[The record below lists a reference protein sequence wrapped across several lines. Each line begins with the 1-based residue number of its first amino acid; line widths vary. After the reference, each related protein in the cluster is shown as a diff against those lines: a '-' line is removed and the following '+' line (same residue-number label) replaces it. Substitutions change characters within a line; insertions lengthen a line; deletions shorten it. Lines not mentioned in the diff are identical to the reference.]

1 MPTNEDDPLRIPS
14 VARAEPTGAAEGAEA
29 VEATLAAGSV
39 EAAQATAVEQV
50 TAGLAAGA
58 LDVDAATSMLV
69 ADAVTTALG
78 PGADPALAAEI
89 RAEVAALVAEDPTLA
104 SLLRA

>member
-50 TAGLAAGA
+50 TAGLATGA
-58 LDVDAATSMLV
+58 LDVDAATSML
-69 ADAVTTALG
+69 DAVTTALG
-78 PGADPALAAEI
+78 PGADPALAAEL